1 IDEADIGQIRAGLPV
16 SFTVDAFPDRDFEGQ
31 VSQVRLEPIDQ
42 QGVVTYTTVI
52 LTSNPDL
59 RLRPGMTANVTV
71 KIERHADVLRVPN
84 AALRFR
90 PQSPGGNGAMALGV
104 GRGGPGGAGG
114 AGGRGAGE
122 AQAAQ
127 RGEGGGP
134 VAMAGGGRGRGGA
147 AGDPAGPDSGRGH
160 GAGAGRWGVRHGGG

>member
-1 IDEADIGQIRAGLPV
+1 WRAELDAAVVALDTRKSDLKLARAQLTVAQVDLQHTTIRAPIDGVVISRSVDLGQTVAASLQAPQLFVIANDLTQMQVETRIDEADIGQIRAGLPV

-71 KIERHADVLRVPN
+71 KIERHA
-84 AALRFR
+84 
-90 PQSPGGNGAMALGV
+90 
-104 GRGGPGGAGG
+104 
-114 AGGRGAGE
+114 
-122 AQAAQ
+122 
-127 RGEGGGP
+127 
-134 VAMAGGGRGRGGA
+134 
-147 AGDPAGPDSGRGH
+147 
-160 GAGAGRWGVRHGGG
+160 